1 MNNDM
6 LGVFISAWSVFDP
19 EATGYIKIHDFSDFM
34 FELKPPLGW
43 DKSYENN
50 TKRQEKFFHN
60 ILGDLR
66 TYNDHTDLFFQDV
79 LENIAM

>member
-50 TKRQEKFFHN
+50 TKR
-60 ILGDLR
+60 
-66 TYNDHTDLFFQDV
+66 
-79 LENIAM
+79 